1 MSALTGRTEYGDS
14 IEDEW
19 IVVWLL
25 KEISKQFSDAWIK
38 ISDNDGEFLL
48 IEASATIPAWLEPE
62 VAENRVW
69 INDGSLKIL
78 KPSNSSRSSRKTSEK
93 LSFVNARQI
102 ILEEPKRIMHSTLIE
117 EEAFFRLKDYPDKI
131 KDNMHHTSLRIPR
144 QVAFLL
150 KQKPS
155 YVSPAIESFYLR
167 DPISLKPI
175 QTAAT
180 TSDLIF
186 KPDDIVKMSVK
197 MPRIGYAQ
205 LRFQEFPPPQIWKS
219 SVTGLSDK
227 VLVQSDTG
235 MKLACGFEILL
246 TDPHHQ
252 DKQVVREIKML
263 LDDVAQGDEHL
274 PTNEEIATWDTT
286 EDSEAWLDIDFNE
299 LENELKGKKSTGF
312 GDKAAQ
318 ENLQRIAKQFESF
331 MNEDKTKDTGED
343 LFGQDSDDTED
354 VNGSDDDVEE
364 DKDASFNEAEFSK
377 MMQELM
383 GMPEEVMN
391 ELMKGKLPEH
401 DVEAGHVE
409 EDSSEIDEDDSELQ
423 QLTQHMEQ
431 ELRSRGALQLDPSLA
446 SQTRAKGKQKQ
457 EIEEDSEDDLEDN
470 DIDPNLLKALMEN
483 FKGQSRT

>member
-1 MSALTGRTEYGDS
+1 MSILTGRTEYGDS

-25 KEISKQFSDAWIK
+25 REVSKKFPDAWIK

-69 INDGSLKIL
+69 INDGSMKIL
-78 KPSNSSRSSRKTSEK
+78 KPSSTSRSSRKTSEK

-117 EEAFFRLKDYPDKI
+117 EEAFFRLRDYPEKI
-131 KDNMHHTSLRIPR
+131 KDNMHHTLLRVPR

-167 DPISLKPI
+167 DPISLKPL
-175 QTAAT
+175 QNVTAAN
-180 TSDLIF
+180 DIIF
-186 KPDDIVKMSVK
+186 KPDNLVTMSVK

-205 LRFQEFPPPQIWKS
+205 LRSQEFPPPQIWKS
-219 SVTGLSDK
+219 SLAALSDQR
-227 VLVQSDTG
+227 LVQADGG

-252 DKQVVREIKML
+252 DKQVVREMKML
-263 LDDVAQGDEHL
+263 LEDVAQGDERL
-274 PTNEEIATWDTT
+274 PTNEEIATWDKT
-286 EDSEAWLDIDFNE
+286 EDSEAWLDIDFND
-299 LENELKGKKSTGF
+299 LENEFKGKKSTGF

-318 ENLQRIAKQFESF
+318 ENLQRIAKQFEKF
-331 MNEDKTKDTGED
+331 MNEDKTKDADDD
-343 LFGQDSDDTED
+343 LLGDDSDETED
-354 VNGSDDDVEE
+354 VDGSDDDAEE

-401 DVEAGHVE
+401 DIETGHVE
-409 EDSSEIDEDDSELQ
+409 EDSSEVDEDDPELQ
-423 QLTQHMEQ
+423 KLTQRMEQ
-431 ELRSRGALQLDPSLA
+431 ELRSRGALDLDPSMATEGRSKRKEKL
-446 SQTRAKGKQKQ
+446 
-457 EIEEDSEDDLEDN
+457 EIEDDSDDDLEDN
-470 DIDPNLLKALMEN
+470 NIDPNLLKALMET
-483 FKGQSRT
+483 FKGQSGA